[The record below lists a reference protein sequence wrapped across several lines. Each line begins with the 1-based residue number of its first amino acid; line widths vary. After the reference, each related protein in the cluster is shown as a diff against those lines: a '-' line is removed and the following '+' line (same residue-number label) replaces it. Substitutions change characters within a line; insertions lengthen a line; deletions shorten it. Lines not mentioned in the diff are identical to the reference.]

1 MLCVVHNVFL
11 CIGFF
16 VRKFADSV
24 FSVVYHV
31 FVCLYDCVFECL
43 SVHVSCMSCVLRCVL
58 CDCVLMR
65 VCVCS
70 MLRATC

>member
-1 MLCVVHNVFL
+1 MLCTECCIYVVA
-11 CIGFF
+11 CC
-16 VRKFADSV
+16 VRV
-24 FSVVYHV
+24 LHV
-31 FVCLYDCVFECL
+31 WGVDCVFECL